1 MAKKLYKIIGVDENA
16 DDHAITRS
24 YRKQALKYHPD
35 KQVGKSDREINDADN
50 KFKELSAAYAIL
62 NDPQKRKDYDTG
74 RINDKG
80 EYDAGSINDKG
91 EKVGQ
96 AQDSFNQQ
104 SREEPRVRRQSP
116 SGTNQPHPAER
127 PFSRSHNPFFKPQPA
142 HYFFFNNKTDAT
154 SFRPQQARGPHFV
167 YVTTSPLQ
175 SLFEIINASLGQ
187 NHEPKLSRSTQK
199 SHVAANGDSSTYHQ
213 ETNQYPEHVSVKTND
228 APRVE
233 RMIDHLI
240 GQLILLQLLE
250 KLSQSYGNES
260 QHESSSRPGPGF

>member
-35 KQVGKSDREINDADN
+35 KQVGKPDSEIKDAEI

-62 NDPQKRKDYDTG
+62 NDPQKRKQYDAG

-80 EYDAGSINDKG
+80 E
-91 EKVGQ
+91 EVGQ
-96 AQDSFNQQ
+96 AQDSFHQQ
-104 SREEPRVRRQSP
+104 SRQEPRVRRQSP
-116 SGTNQPHPAER
+116 SETHQPHPAER
-127 PFSRSHNPFFKPQPA
+127 PFSRNHNPFFKPQPA
-142 HYFFFNNKTDAT
+142 HYFFFNNETDAA
-154 SFRPQQARGPHFV
+154 SFRPQQVRGPHFV

-175 SLFEIINASLGQ
+175 SLFEIINASFGQ
-187 NHEPKLSRSTQK
+187 NHEPKLSRSTHT
-199 SHVAANGDSSTYHQ
+199 SHVAANGDSSTHHQ
-213 ETNQYPEHVSVKTND
+213 KTNRYPEHVSVKTNY

-250 KLSQSYGNES
+250 KLSQSYGDES
-260 QHESSSRPGPGF
+260 QHESRQRPVF